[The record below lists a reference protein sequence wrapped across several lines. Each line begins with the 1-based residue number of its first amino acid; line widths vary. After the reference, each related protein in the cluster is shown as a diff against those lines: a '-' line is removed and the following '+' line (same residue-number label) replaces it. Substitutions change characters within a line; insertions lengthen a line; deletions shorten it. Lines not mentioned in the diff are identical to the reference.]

1 MKKNIRSMRFKWL
14 LLATVS
20 CDAGFITQGWA
31 ARPCAEGYPAT
42 QAAQHGHLIPHITCA
57 TGQTDV
63 VVKGKTQTFTT
74 PNSVTRLSAAALQAQ
89 HLDTL
94 GDVAERLPN
103 VAFTTTT
110 QTNPVIMMRGLGGT
124 EDETSS
130 LYVPFVMDG
139 VPMMSLALGQLFD
152 LDHLDI
158 TRGPELTKGP
168 NAFGGMVSAASKDP
182 GQKFGGRLDFEYGTG
197 NRRRAVMS
205 NDIPLSANTALRV
218 TIGGE
223 VADGYIHNQYL
234 NRKDTAGWHSWFGR
248 IKFFHKDEAGGEW
261 RVSLHHVLN
270 HGGNDYFA
278 PPALAL
284 QHKSLNTQRG
294 TNNNDYWFG
303 SAQYHRVFNQK
314 MILDIAVGGNATQW
328 NFQMPETVFAA
339 KTGFTMPTRQA
350 GGTVTLSGSAGTLDW
365 RGGIFGQE
373 MMRNTPY
380 LFDMATYYYS
390 NTTAVLNNANVAG
403 FAELGWRFAP
413 AWRLAPSLRIE
424 HNQWSMSHW
433 SSVQA
438 ASVPYAYSITQ
449 TLPKQSTSH
458 TAPLP
463 GLRLEYHP
471 QNQSGPLQFGW
482 LSYTRTSMPPGF
494 SPHSVMPE
502 TAQVPFAASY
512 GNNLE
517 LGYRLHSRTNI
528 WSVEAIGYS
537 HLISNLQVS
546 ASNVNGESVV
556 ATAAKA
562 HTRGMG
568 LSGLVRP
575 LPSLTLNGFVG
586 LTYAAYDRFVF
597 AGQDLSGKQLN
608 GTPKNS
614 FGFGAT
620 WEPVKGWFVNFNV
633 VRRGRTNLYP
643 SSTLVNNPYVLVDAQ
658 IEKKWRWLNVAIYGR
673 NLADARYLTRGLA
686 VGQAVAANPRLLGF
700 RVGVIY

>member
-1 MKKNIRSMRFKWL
+1 M
-14 LLATVS
+14 
-20 CDAGFITQGWA
+20 QG
-31 ARPCAEGYPAT
+31 YSAT
-42 QAAQHGHLIPHITCA
+42 QAAQHGHATPQATCA
-57 TGQTDV
+57 PRQTDV
-63 VVKGKTQTFTT
+63 VVTGKTQTFTV

-94 GDVAERLPN
+94 GDVAERVPN
-103 VAFTTTT
+103 MAFTTTT
-110 QTNPVIMMRGLGGT
+110 QANPVIMMRGLGGA
-124 EDETSS
+124 EEETSS
-130 LYVPFVMDG
+130 LYVPVVVDG

-168 NAFGGMVSAASKDP
+168 NAFGGMVTATSKDP
-182 GQKFGGRLDFEYGTG
+182 GQKFGGGLDFEYGTG

-205 NDIPLSANTALRV
+205 NDIPLNANTAVRI

-223 VADGYIHNQYL
+223 VADGYTNNQYL

-248 IKFFHKDEAGGEW
+248 IKLLHKDEAGGEW

-270 HGGNDYFA
+270 NGGNDYFA

-284 QHKSLNTQRG
+284 QHKSLNAQSG
-294 TNNNDYWFG
+294 SNNTNYWLG
-303 SAQYHRVFNQK
+303 AAQYHRAFNQK
-314 MILDIAVGGNATQW
+314 MILDVAVGGNATQW
-328 NFQMPETVFAA
+328 SVQLPETVFAA
-339 KTGFTMPTRQA
+339 KTGFTMPSRQA

-365 RGGIFGQE
+365 HGGIFGQE

-380 LFDMATYYYS
+380 LFDMSPYYYS

-403 FAELGWRFAP
+403 FAELGWHFAP

-424 HNQWSMSHW
+424 HNQWSMSQW

-438 ASVPYAYSITQ
+438 ASVPEAYSITQ
-449 TLPKQSTSH
+449 TLPKQRTSH
-458 TAPLP
+458 TVPLP

-494 SPHSVMPE
+494 SPHAVMAD
-502 TAQVPFAASY
+502 TAQTPFAASS
-512 GNNLE
+512 GNSLE
-517 LGYRLHSRTNI
+517 LGYRLHSRTNL
-528 WSVEAIGYS
+528 WSVEVIGYS
-537 HLISNLQVS
+537 HLISNLQVVT
-546 ASNVNGESVV
+546 SNANGESVV
-556 ATAAKA
+556 ATAGKA
-562 HTRGMG
+562 HTRGME
-568 LSGLVRP
+568 LSGMVRP

-597 AGQDLSGKQLN
+597 AGQDFSGKQLN

-620 WEPVKGWFVNFNV
+620 WAPAQGWSVNLNV

-643 SSTLVNNPYVLVDAQ
+643 SSTLVNKPYVLLDAQ
-658 IEKKWRWLNVAIYGR
+658 IEKKWRWLSVAIYGR
-673 NLADARYLTRGLA
+673 NLTDSHYLTRGLA

-700 RVGVIY
+700 RVGVTY